1 LFRRAHNLARETFA
15 QSSPPRLSDFF
26 KELEFVPM
34 TNNLVSLALNYLTP
48 EMIARIASALGLD
61 KAIAGKAVTAAVPA
75 LLKSFANVAATPDGA
90 RKLSGAISQQNSGI
104 LETLAS
110 SIGGAG
116 QQDIVNSGVNTLG
129 SLLGSSAVPAVADAL
144 GKYVGMGHGESK
156 SLIGLLG
163 PAVMGVIGK
172 EQKAQGLDAT
182 GLANLLSAQKSNI
195 NAALPSGFADALKS
209 TGLPHFA
216 AAPQPSPAAKTSSS
230 WLNWALGL
238 LAAAAI
244 AWWLFGNRATEVA
257 DQAKTTAGQ
266 VAENLTVDGI
276 DLKSVVQTT
285 LNDMTSALQSVSDE
299 ASAKT
304 ALPKLQSAMTELE
317 KVRGLSAKLPT
328 TGRSILATLVAA
340 ARPSIEDL
348 FKKVL
353 AIPGVETFAKPT
365 VDQLRATLDDLAK
378 A

>member
-1 LFRRAHNLARETFA
+1 MAT
-15 QSSPPRLSDFF
+15 
-26 KELEFVPM
+26 
-34 TNNLVSLALNYLTP
+34 NLVSLALNYLTP

-75 LLKSFANVAATPDGA
+75 LLKSFASVAATPEGA

-104 LETLAS
+104 LDTLAS

-116 QQDIVNSGVNTLG
+116 QQDIVNSGVNALG
-129 SLLGSSAVPAVADAL
+129 SLLGASAVPAVADAL
-144 GKYVGMGHGESK
+144 GKYVGMGQGESK

-172 EQKAQGLDAT
+172 EQKAQGLDAA
-182 GLANLLSAQKSNI
+182 GLANLLTAQKSNI

-216 AAPQPSPAAKTSSS
+216 TPQPSPSAKASSS

-353 AIPGVETFAKPT
+353 AIPGVEALAKPT